1 MRQSL
6 ADILTL
12 EEMKRV
18 IDKANDWR
26 LHEVLIYEVV
36 LSSDTLGIYEKTYGL
51 ENVEWVEE
59 LLAYLYATQPFI
71 KGIEWELSY
80 QYARYLFPYNSHDMD
95 VQRIQEV
102 KTIGAYTVL
111 YVPYSHPD
119 YPSAVWLIE
128 NPEFDIAEFEILGKE
143 ELRKNLLM
151 WTQWLSTA
159 RQSDNAQIM
168 AKVAY
173 DLTSS
178 GKYRLVFNISADD
191 EDFASFYIQSESGK
205 EFKRIRCSNYKSYIL
220 NAIDLIPEMSEYLGS
235 DVTRLI
241 LPNHI
246 PKPKSE

>member
-1 MRQSL
+1 MRQTL

-12 EEMKRV
+12 EEMKRI

-51 ENVEWVEE
+51 ENVEWMEE

-71 KGIEWELSY
+71 KGIEWKLSY

-95 VQRIQEV
+95 VQHIQEV

-111 YVPYSHPD
+111 YVPHTHPD

-128 NPEFDIAEFEILGKE
+128 NPEFDINEFEILGKE

-151 WTQWLSTA
+151 WMQWLSTA
-159 RQSDNAQIM
+159 RKYTG
-168 AKVAY
+168 AKPSAEREIY

-178 GKYRLVFNISADD
+178 GKYRVAFNISGEIDS
-191 EDFASFYIQSESGK
+191 FAAFYIEIDGRD
-205 EFKRIRCSNYKSYIL
+205 EVKRIVCTNYRDYIL
-220 NAIDLIPEMSEYLGS
+220 TGIDLIPEMTEYLGH

-241 LPNHI
+241 LPNAM
-246 PKPKSE
+246 K